1 MVTDDEL
8 FKDCQVVC
16 VNDFKDSYKIGHVLL
31 SIEKISSISKG
42 DLKITLRLDMLL
54 GVIFA
59 PWIRFPI
66 KSKEIYIPNAV
77 LSNTIIVIIVLIL
90 IIGLRW

>member
-1 MVTDDEL
+1 M
-8 FKDCQVVC
+8 C
-16 VNDFKDSYKIGHVLL
+16 VNDFKDSYKIGYVLL
-31 SIEKISSISKG
+31 SIEEISSISKG
-42 DLKITLRLDMLL
+42 DLKITLRLDMIL

-59 PWIRFPI
+59 PSIRFPI

-90 IIGLRW
+90 IIGLR